1 MKCSIQVEIN
11 SSPIFGDDGTK
22 YYENSYKYVQREALL
37 IRAFGYISQKYVW
50 YIAKKMKY
58 DIINVEYM
66 WIGKRRTYE

>member
-11 SSPIFGDDGTK
+11 SSLIFGDDGTK
-22 YYENSYKYVQREALL
+22 NYEKNYKYVQREGILVPP
-37 IRAFGYISQKYVW
+37 FVYISQKYVW
-50 YIAKKMKY
+50 YIAKKMKC

>member
-1 MKCSIQVEIN
+1 MKKN
-11 SSPIFGDDGTK
+11 
-22 YYENSYKYVQREALL
+22 YEKRRKYVKRKKYFYQS
-37 IRAFGYISQKYVW
+37 FVYISQKYVW